1 MSSPDGPDFICVGL
15 QKAGTQW
22 LYDQLQGHPDF
33 WMPPVKEL
41 HFFDRDFPDR
51 RVRAGAEAFV
61 ADPAKFAAN
70 RLKNGHA
77 PVDDRAAAFLRAVAD
92 FDRSAGENR
101 LSRYAALFAPKGE
114 LVSGDIT
121 PGYSILDDDLVD
133 RIAGRFD
140 RAKVV
145 LMLREPAARLWSA
158 WRMHCEEEWFPALA
172 ERNVRKF
179 EAFIDRPL
187 TRARSYP
194 TEIARR
200 WSAAFG
206 DRFRFFFLDD
216 VATRPQETRDEIV
229 RFLGGDPARG
239 SSVSVDFNRKVKSR
253 PPKRSEAARTL
264 LRERFREERTA
275 CARMF
280 GGAAERW
287 PEAPW

>member
-1 MSSPDGPDFICVGL
+1 MNSSDGPDFFCVGL

-22 LYDQLQGHPDF
+22 LYDQLQSHPDF

-51 RVRAGAEAFV
+51 RVRGVAEAFV

-70 RLKNGHA
+70 RLRNGHA
-77 PVDDRAAAFLRAVAD
+77 PVDERAAAFLRAVAG
-92 FDRSAGENR
+92 FDRRAGGR
-101 LSRYAALFAPKGE
+101 MSRYAALFAPKGD

-121 PGYSILDDDLVD
+121 PAYSILQDDLVE
-133 RIAGRFD
+133 RIARRFD

-158 WRMHCEEEWFPALA
+158 WRMHCEQEWVPALA
-172 ERNVRKF
+172 ERDLAKF
-179 EAFIDRPL
+179 AAFIDRPL

-200 WSAAFG
+200 WSSAFG

-216 VATRPQETRDEIV
+216 VAARPQETRDEIV

-239 SSVSVDFNRKVKSR
+239 SGVSADYNRKAASR
-253 PPKRSEAARTL
+253 SSKRGEAAQAL
-264 LRERFREERTA
+264 LRDRFSAERTA

-280 GGAAERW
+280 AGAAERW
-287 PEAPW
+287 PDAPW